1 MSDKII
7 QNIAK
12 EIVSLVRNELDA
24 LSKQFFEKINNEWM
38 NTKEAAEYLRI
49 SENCLRVKISR
60 GQIKAHGRL
69 GKSLRFNKRKLDSYL
84 NNPNQ
89 GVFND

>member
-1 MSDKII
+1 MKKTLHDLANLVADKVL
-7 QNIAK
+7 AK
-12 EIVSLVRNELDA
+12 LDEK
-24 LSKQFFEKINNEWM
+24 SGQFFEKINNEWM

-49 SENCLRVKISR
+49 SENCLRVKISK
-60 GQIKAHGRL
+60 GQIQAHGRL
-69 GKSLRFNKRKLDSYL
+69 GKSLRFKKSKLEQLL

>member
-12 EIVSLVRNELDA
+12 EIVSLVRNELNA
-24 LSKQFFEKINNEWM
+24 LLKQFFENKIVWL
-38 NTKEAAEYLRI
+38 TSKEAADHLKI
-49 SENCLRVKISR
+49 SENNLRAKVSR
-60 GQIKAHGRL
+60 GQIQAHGRL
-69 GKSLRFNKRKLDSYL
+69 GKSLRFRRDKLDELL
-84 NNPNQ
+84 NNPDQ